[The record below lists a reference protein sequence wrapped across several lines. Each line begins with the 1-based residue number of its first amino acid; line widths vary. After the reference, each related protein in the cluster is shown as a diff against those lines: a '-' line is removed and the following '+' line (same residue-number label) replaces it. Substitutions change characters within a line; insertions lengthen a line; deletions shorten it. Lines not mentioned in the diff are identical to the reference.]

1 MAGDRGRSIL
11 DDERIGRLLI
21 KLTIPAFFGMFVMT
35 LYNVVDT
42 IFIGHYVGPIGI
54 AGLSIVFPIQMLAMG
69 MGQMTGMG
77 GASLI
82 SRLIGEGKT
91 ERAELALGNSVS
103 ATFILSLVV
112 LIVGL
117 SNPDYWLRLM
127 GSSDSILPYAKE
139 YMVIILFGMM
149 FMTLGM
155 AFNGLARSEGN
166 ANVAMVGVII
176 GAGLNIVLDA
186 IFIIPL
192 EMGIRGAAWATVI
205 AQLISVLY
213 FARYYLSG
221 KSHLKFHT
229 RNLIP
234 NFGILKPI
242 FAIGVASLAMTL
254 AGSLSAILINR
265 VLGEYGGDYAI
276 STFGI
281 LNRILMFA
289 IMPGMVIG
297 QGLQPILGYNYGA
310 GRYKLALKAIKI
322 ALVYATCLCFI
333 AFILLYFFP
342 EIFIR
347 IFSSDADLIEMA
359 SHAAR
364 RTFIAIYIIGV
375 AFIGQLIFQSLGK
388 AVKAFI
394 TSLARPALFMIPMIM
409 ILPRF
414 WGVDGV
420 WLAFPFT
427 DGLTVILTVILLIPE
442 IREFQRGAPP
452 GRKLP
457 EGVPSMPPGGGFPG
471 GTPIVPPGGMP
482 DRLK

>member
-1 MAGDRGRSIL
+1 MMNSDGRMIL

-42 IFIGHYVGPIGI
+42 IFIGHYVGPLGI
-54 AGLSIVFPIQMLAMG
+54 AGLSIVFPVQMLAMG

-82 SRLIGEGKT
+82 SRLLGAGKKD
-91 ERAELALGNSVS
+91 RAELALGNSIS
-103 ATFILSLVV
+103 ATFILTVVV
-112 LIVGL
+112 LAAGL
-117 SNPDYWLRLM
+117 INPDFWLRLM
-127 GSSDSILPYAKE
+127 GASENILPYARE
-139 YMVIILFGMM
+139 YMVIILFGMI

-155 AFNGLARSEGN
+155 ALNGLVRSEGN

-192 EMGIRGAAWATVI
+192 DMGIRGAAWATVI

-213 FARYYLSG
+213 FAWYYLSG
-221 KSHLKFHT
+221 KSHLKLHAG
-229 RNLIP
+229 NLVP

-254 AGSLSAILINR
+254 AGSLSAILVNR
-265 VLGEYGGDYAI
+265 VLGEYGGDFAI

-310 GRYKLALKAIKI
+310 GRYKLALKAIKM
-322 ALVYATCLCFI
+322 ALIYATCLCFI
-333 AFILLYFFP
+333 AFLLLYFFP

-347 IFSSDADLIEMA
+347 IFSSDSDLIAMA
-359 SHAAR
+359 SDAAR
-364 RTFIAIYIIGV
+364 RTFIAIYIIGL
-375 AFIGQLIFQSLGK
+375 AFIGQLVFQSMGK
-388 AVKAFI
+388 AVKSFI
-394 TSLARPALFMIPMIM
+394 TSLARPAIFMIPLVL
-409 ILPRF
+409 ILPRYL
-414 WGVDGV
+414 GVNGV
-420 WLAFPFT
+420 WWAFPAT
-427 DGLTVILTVILLIPE
+427 DTLTVILTVIMLIPE
-442 IREFQRGAPP
+442 IRELQGEPSPLARATPP
-452 GRKLP
+452 RKPP
-457 EGVPSMPPGGGFPG
+457 EPPVNRTG
-471 GTPIVPPGGMP
+471 
-482 DRLK
+482 

>member
-1 MAGDRGRSIL
+1 ML
-11 DDERIGRLLI
+11 DDDRIGRLLI

-42 IFIGHYVGPIGI
+42 IFIGHYVGAIGI

-82 SRLIGEGKT
+82 SRLIGGGQT
-91 ERAELALGNSVS
+91 ERAELALGNSLS
-103 ATFILSLVV
+103 ATFILSALV
-112 LIVGL
+112 LIIGL
-117 SNPDYWLRLM
+117 INPDFWLRII
-127 GSSDSILPYAKE
+127 GASDNILPYARD
-139 YMVIILFGMM
+139 YLVIILFGMI

-155 AFNGLARSEGN
+155 ALNGLVRSEGN

-176 GAGLNIVLDA
+176 GAGLNIILDA
-186 IFIIPL
+186 VFIIPL
-192 EMGIRGAAWATVI
+192 EMGIKGAAWATVI
-205 AQLISVLY
+205 AQLVSVIY
-213 FARYYLSG
+213 FVRYYLSG
-221 KSHLKFHT
+221 KSHLKFHA

-254 AGSLSAILINR
+254 AGSLSAILVNR

-289 IMPGMVIG
+289 IMPGIVVG
-297 QGLQPILGYNYGA
+297 QGLQPILGFNYGA
-310 GRYKLALKAIKI
+310 GRYKQALKAIKI
-322 ALVYATCLCFI
+322 ALTYATCLCFV
-333 AFILLYFFP
+333 AFLLLYFFP

-359 SHAAR
+359 SHAAK
-364 RTFIAIYIIGV
+364 RTFIALYIIGI
-375 AFIGQLIFQSLGK
+375 AFIGQLIFQSIGK

-394 TSLARPALFMIPMIM
+394 TSLARPALFMIPLIL

-414 WGVDGV
+414 LGVDGV
-420 WLAFPFT
+420 WWAFPAT

-442 IREFQRGAPP
+442 IREFQ
-452 GRKLP
+452 K
-457 EGVPSMPPGGGFPG
+457 GVPAGRGFPAGIPPMPPASM
-471 GTPIVPPGGMP
+471 T
-482 DRLK
+482 DRP